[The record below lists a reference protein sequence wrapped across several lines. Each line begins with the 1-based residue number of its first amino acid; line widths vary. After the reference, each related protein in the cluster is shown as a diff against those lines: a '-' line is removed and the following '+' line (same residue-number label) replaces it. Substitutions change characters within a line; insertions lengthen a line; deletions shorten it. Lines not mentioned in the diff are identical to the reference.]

1 MSYYIGSVQKNH
13 FLVELKIKN
22 AGFFSNSGILFLSF
36 QLHYYSFEQRRA
48 PEALVD
54 SIFETVRFLGLAVS
68 VYLIDD
74 RYYIPSPVSALPA
87 AAIVAADYIII
98 AVKADNSM

>member
-1 MSYYIGSVQKNH
+1 MPD
-13 FLVELKIKN
+13 
-22 AGFFSNSGILFLSF
+22 FFSNSGILFLSF

-48 PEALVD
+48 PKALVD

-98 AVKADNSM
+98 AVKTDNSM